1 MTFFSY
7 NEALFSA
14 FPPSLSSLSHLPTT
28 PTFSPRKHP
37 PTSFSPL
44 FEKRCETTLSSE
56 QKVAEEEG
64 SLQVTWRPH
73 DHCSELTSLSTEEQ
87 GLQKCS
93 VGMSMHQL
101 SCCTAEQ
108 KWECGTEA
116 GAKRLL
122 FHSTKSESQDGLYQ
136 KSCPRE
142 TILARQAADSGSKN
156 DTALSNC
163 NDFSYDGDFSFSF
176 PELMMDQS
184 ELEQS
189 NEVTC
194 QSHDLNRYL
203 VLESVAQEYTDNT
216 QRY

>member
-1 MTFFSY
+1 MGV
-7 NEALFSA
+7 
-14 FPPSLSSLSHLPTT
+14 
-28 PTFSPRKHP
+28 
-37 PTSFSPL
+37 
-44 FEKRCETTLSSE
+44 C
-56 QKVAEEEG
+56 
-64 SLQVTWRPH
+64 
-73 DHCSELTSLSTEEQ
+73 
-87 GLQKCS
+87 
-93 VGMSMHQL
+93 
-101 SCCTAEQ
+101 
-108 KWECGTEA
+108 TEA

-136 KSCPRE
+136 KSRPGE
-142 TILARQAADSGSKN
+142 TISARQVADSGSEN

-203 VLESVAQEYTDNT
+203 VLESVAQEYTDDT

>member
-1 MTFFSY
+1 M
-7 NEALFSA
+7 
-14 FPPSLSSLSHLPTT
+14 
-28 PTFSPRKHP
+28 
-37 PTSFSPL
+37 L
-44 FEKRCETTLSSE
+44 FEKKCETTLSSE

-64 SLQVTWRPH
+64 SLQVTCRPH
-73 DHCSELTSLSTEEQ
+73 DHCSELTSLSTEER
-87 GLQKCS
+87 GLQTCS

-101 SCCTAEQ
+101 GCCTAEQ
-108 KWECGTEA
+108 KWEHGTEA

-122 FHSTKSESQDGLYQ
+122 FHSTKSESLPQDSLYQ
-136 KSCPRE
+136 NSRPGE
-142 TILARQAADSGSKN
+142 TISARQAADSGSQN

-203 VLESVAQEYTDNT
+203 VLESVAQEYTDDT